1 MTTRRSFLG
10 AAAGAGAAFPALQ
23 VPRRRPN
30 FIVIYTDDHGYGD
43 LGCQGARDMKTPNFD
58 ALAEGGARFTNWH
71 AAAPMCAPS
80 RAALM
85 TGRYPIRC
93 GVPTNGPSLPSS
105 ERTLASILR
114 SQGYS
119 TALFGKWHLGS
130 DDQTSPNAH
139 GFDQFFGFHS
149 GCIDFYS
156 HRYYWGEPR
165 LVNYHDLWRNRT
177 EVFEDGKYM
186 TEMITAEARNFLLN
200 AREKPFFLYLAYN
213 APHYPMHAPRKYV
226 ERFPNLE
233 RERQMYAAMVAGVDD
248 GVGEVVETLEKTGQ
262 RENTFIFYAA
272 DNGATREPR
281 AGLDGQPAKG
291 GLNGPLRGFKFSLF
305 DGGTHV
311 PAIMNWPAR
320 IPARQVIRE
329 VGCTFD
335 VLPTFCGAAGAPL
348 PAGRT
353 IDGRDVLPMA
363 AGKAKSPHDALF
375 WSSGGQNAVRRANWK
390 LVVDGFTADGTE
402 EGRKKLTGEDAM
414 FLSDLDQDPGETKNL
429 RRLHPNLVDELAT
442 MQRRWLEE
450 VKTK

>member
-10 AAAGAGAAFPALQ
+10 AAAGAGVAFPSLQ

-30 FIVIYTDDHGYGD
+30 FIVIYTDDHGFGD

-130 DDQTSPNAH
+130 DGQTAPNAH

-149 GCIDFYS
+149 GCIDFFS

-165 LVNYHDLWRNRT
+165 RVNYHDLWRNRT

-200 AREKPFFLYLAYN
+200 ARDKPFFLYLAYN

-281 AGLDGQPAKG
+281 AGLDDQPAKG

-329 VGCTFD
+329 VGCTLD

-375 WSSGGQNAVRRANWK
+375 WSSGGQNGVRRANWK
-390 LVVDGFTADGTE
+390 LVIDGFTADGTE
-402 EGRKKLTGEDAM
+402 DGRKKLTGEDAM
-414 FLSDLDQDPGETKNL
+414 FLSDLDQDPGETRNL

>member
-10 AAAGAGAAFPALQ
+10 AAAGAGAAFPSLQ

-30 FIVIYTDDHGYGD
+30 FIVIYTDDHGFGD

-85 TGRYPIRC
+85 TGRHPIRC

-130 DDQTSPNAH
+130 DDQTAPNAH

-156 HRYYWGEPR
+156 HRFYWGEPR
-165 LVNYHDLWRNRT
+165 RVNYHDLWRNRT

-281 AGLDGQPAKG
+281 AGIDDQPAKG

-353 IDGRDVLPMA
+353 IDGRDALPMA

-390 LVVDGFTADGTE
+390 LVIDGFTADGTP
-402 EGRKKLTGEDAM
+402 EGQKKLTGEDAM
-414 FLSDLDQDPGETKNL
+414 FLSDLDQDPGETRNL